1 MLALGLIGFL
11 AGLLGKM
18 LKNNRPALLIYGV
31 ASGLAYSFI
40 MDIWTV
46 LWYAGG
52 FDAGLYLAALT
63 SAVPYTVSYA
73 FSNFIFLYILAK
85 PMGRKLERVRVKYG
99 L

>member
-1 MLALGLIGFL
+1 MLALGLIGFIAGML
-11 AGLLGKM
+11 ADV
-18 LKNNRPALLIYGV
+18 LKKNRPLLLIYGV
-31 ASGLAYSFI
+31 FSGIAYSFI
-40 MDIWTV
+40 MDVWTV

-73 FSNFIFLYILAK
+73 ISNFIFLYLLAG